1 MKHNRTITDQSGQKT
16 ATVNGD
22 RAELASVHEVLGS
35 DRDPSKRLLNAA
47 HELCCPFILF
57 IE

>member
-1 MKHNRTITDQSGQKT
+1 
-16 ATVNGD
+16 
-22 RAELASVHEVLGS
+22 VHEVLGS